1 MINNYINEIVL
12 YKIYVVTLVIFLD
25 DKNIQ

>member
-12 YKIYVVTLVIFLD
+12 YKIYVVALVIFLD
-25 DKNIQ
+25 EKNLQ